1 VQSLTQYYIFL
12 RTDISRISCSSSYAQ
27 QLVACL
33 LQDVETRHH
42 IYINISIAL
51 ASGAVASSLI
61 DHEWQFVI
69 LYSDHDSQD

>member
-1 VQSLTQYYIFL
+1 MQSLTQYYIFL
-12 RTDISRISCSSSYAQ
+12 RPDIIRISCSSYAQ

-33 LQDVETRHH
+33 LAAGCRDS
-42 IYINISIAL
+42 ISYLYYISIAL

-61 DHEWQFVI
+61 DHERQFVI